1 VIDPDPEFAGLLDR
15 DYQSARDLMNNAN
28 GSIDRTRTFG
38 FTLIAALIG
47 FTAANHTLWLG
58 ALATLAALLI
68 AYLDSTE
75 CAKYQEAT
83 KHAVRI
89 ERMQQLLYRERVG
102 TANDADVTN
111 LSRRKVAFRPGVLS
125 GQGRLLTG
133 SQRFSLGNLRN
144 TLPVPIQ
151 CLYVLLA
158 FAGLGVGIYE
168 STVSSTT
175 NVNARVLSAPEIRK
189 APATNLT
196 VVVRDTMTR
205 SEQGQLAGEL
215 RHSSRPAAHTLS
227 NTITAVLSGTPGA
240 AAMVFSA
247 LAKQGGGMEQQ
258 AGEILSKAL
267 TDAAVAAADS
277 GDGTETTVNNNQS
290 RFSLNAPSFVL
301 NETPSGANTKKKS
314 GGSSGSSGQGNRGPA
329 GPPTLEQPTKT
340 STEPH
345 PYTR

>member
-1 VIDPDPEFAGLLDR
+1 MTDPDPEFAGLLDR

-58 ALATLAALLI
+58 ALATLAALLM

-89 ERMQQLLYRERVG
+89 ERMQQLLYRGRVG

-205 SEQGQLAGEL
+205 SEQGQLAKLAGEL
-215 RHSSRPAAHTLS
+215 RHSSRPGAHTLG
-227 NTITAVLSGTPGA
+227 NAITALLTGTPGA

-267 TDAAVAAADS
+267 TNAAVAAADS
-277 GDGTETTVNNNQS
+277 GDGTETTVN
-290 RFSLNAPSFVL
+290 
-301 NETPSGANTKKKS
+301 
-314 GGSSGSSGQGNRGPA
+314 
-329 GPPTLEQPTKT
+329 KT
-340 STEPH
+340 S
-345 PYTR
+345 RVFR